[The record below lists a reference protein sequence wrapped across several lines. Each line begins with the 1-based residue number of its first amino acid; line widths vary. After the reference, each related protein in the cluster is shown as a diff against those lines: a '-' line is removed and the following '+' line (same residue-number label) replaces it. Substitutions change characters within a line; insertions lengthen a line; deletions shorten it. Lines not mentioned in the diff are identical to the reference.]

1 MKKLVVWSS
10 ECKFAQFA
18 TIVLSFI
25 FIISHFIWENGLYLA
40 PTCFQFLEFHSFFF
54 SFLKYYILA
63 FHISIFLPCTCSVS
77 NMSTL
82 ELFFSFTYFIVYRH
96 TPEKTE
102 MPNCTMQG
110 KCELEEQGWRSGESA
125 RLPPLWLGFDSC
137 PVPFVGLVCCWFS
150 SLFRGFFSVFTG
162 FPPSTKIKT
171 TNLARPG

>member
-54 SFLKYYILA
+54 IFKVLYL
-63 FHISIFLPCTCSVS
+63 SIPHFNFLPCTCSVS

>member
-1 MKKLVVWSS
+1 MQI
-10 ECKFAQFA
+10 C
-18 TIVLSFI
+18 TICNDSVIVHLHYQSLHLRKRIVFGAHVLSI
-25 FIISHFIWENGLYLA
+25 FRIS
-40 PTCFQFLEFHSFFF
+40 QFFF